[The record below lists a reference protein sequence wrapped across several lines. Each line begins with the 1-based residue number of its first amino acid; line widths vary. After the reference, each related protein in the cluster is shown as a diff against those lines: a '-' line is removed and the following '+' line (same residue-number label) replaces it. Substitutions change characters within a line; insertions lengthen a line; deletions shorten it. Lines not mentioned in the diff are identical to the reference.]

1 MMKLVRFG
9 VSIEESLLKK
19 FDSLLIK
26 QKYKNRSE
34 ALRDMIRGALVKE
47 EWSSEGRIAGGIA
60 YVYDHH
66 HRQLVNKLL
75 DVQHSFHDII
85 VSSQHV
91 HLDHDNCIEIVM
103 VKGLVKK
110 VSDLFYQLKAI
121 KGIKHIDIIKST
133 TGEALK

>member
-9 VSIEESLLKK
+9 VSIEEGLLKK
-19 FDSLLIK
+19 FDRLLKK
-26 QKYKNRSE
+26 QKYNNRSE
-34 ALRDMIRGALVKE
+34 ALRDMIRAALVKE
-47 EWSSEGRIAGGIA
+47 EWSKEVNIAGGIA

-66 HRQLVNKLL
+66 QRQLVNKLL

-91 HLDHDNCIEIVM
+91 HLDHDNCMEIVM

-133 TGEALK
+133 TGKTLE

>member
-9 VSIEESLLKK
+9 VSIEEGLLKK
-19 FDSLLIK
+19 FDRLLNK
-26 QKYKNRSE
+26 QKYNNRSE
-34 ALRDMIRGALVKE
+34 ALRDMIRAALVKE
-47 EWSSEGRIAGGIA
+47 EWSSEVNIAGGIA

-66 HRQLVNKLL
+66 QRQLVNKLL

-91 HLDHDNCIEIVM
+91 HLDHDNCMEIVM
-103 VKGLVKK
+103 VKGLAKK

-133 TGEALK
+133 TGKTLE